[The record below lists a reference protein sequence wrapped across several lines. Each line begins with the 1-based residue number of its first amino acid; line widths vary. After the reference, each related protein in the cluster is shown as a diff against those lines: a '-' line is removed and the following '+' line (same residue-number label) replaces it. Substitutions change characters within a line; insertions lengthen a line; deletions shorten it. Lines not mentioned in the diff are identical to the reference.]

1 MDVVSLLLGA
11 ALGSFFSWLIT
22 HVYYEKSSKEQITL
36 FNKLSSEVR
45 KAILKNPN
53 DILRHEE
60 LIKILEEVKNSPVD
74 TSRLQGSIDG
84 GTF

>member
-11 ALGSFFSWLIT
+11 FFSSLIT
-22 HVYYEKSSKEQITL
+22 HLYYEKSNKKQKIV

-45 KAILKNPN
+45 EAILKKPN

-74 TSRLQGSIDG
+74 TSRLQKPIDG
-84 GTF
+84 GTY